1 MPDSPRL
8 PLVLR
13 LGPRS
18 RAVLDLAAAT
28 VYAVLACAVLADQVS
43 GPPPLLGAVLVAGPL
58 AAHRRAPLPAYAV
71 LLLAMALAPTSAAL
85 AFVALPPL
93 ALVLGQLAA
102 QRSTRVAVP
111 LLLLGLAA
119 TSLPDLRHNGAAVP
133 FGLVLVATWAVGM
146 AAGQQQRYAG
156 ALVAHREALA
166 VQQAREASA
175 AERLRLARDLHD
187 VVAHSMSAVTV
198 QAAYGNLV
206 FTERPDEARAALGA
220 VETTGRQ
227 ALAEMRDLLGV
238 LREPGRELSPL
249 GPAATV
255 RDLDRLV
262 AETARAGVRV
272 DVATTGEVLPLPPGL
287 DGTAF
292 RIVQEALTNVV
303 RHARTGAARVA
314 LGYGQ
319 RELSVVVTDD
329 GCGPRAGTV
338 PGHGLVGI
346 RERVALHG
354 GNLAAGP
361 GPDGGFQVDARLPLP
376 DPGA

>member
-1 MPDSPRL
+1 MPDSPRR

-13 LGPRS
+13 LGPRGL
-18 RAVLDLAAAT
+18 AVLDLTAAT
-28 VYAVLACAVLADQVS
+28 VYGVLACAVLADQGS
-43 GPPPLLGAVLVAGPL
+43 GPPALLGAALVAEPL
-58 AAHRRAPLPAYAV
+58 ATHRRAPLPAYVV

-85 AFVALPPL
+85 GFVALPPL
-93 ALVLGQLAA
+93 ALVLGRLAA
-102 QRSTRVAVP
+102 RRPTRVAVP

-133 FGLVLVATWAVGM
+133 FGLVLVAAWAVGI
-146 AAGQQQRYAG
+146 AVGQQQRYAR
-156 ALVAHREALA
+156 ALTAHREALA
-166 VQQAREASA
+166 MERAREASA
-175 AERLRLARDLHD
+175 DERLRLARELHD

-206 FTERPDEARAALGA
+206 FAERPDEARAALGA

-238 LREPGRELSPL
+238 LREPGGEPAALA
-249 GPAATV
+249 PAATV
-255 RDLDRLV
+255 GDLDRLV
-262 AETARAGVRV
+262 TETARAGVRV
-272 DVATTGEVLPLPPGL
+272 DVATTGEVRPLPPGL
-287 DGTAF
+287 DGSAF

-303 RHARTGAARVA
+303 RHARTDAARVA
-314 LGYGQ
+314 LRYGP

-329 GCGPRAGTV
+329 GCGPAASMV
-338 PGHGLVGI
+338 SGHGLVGI

-354 GNLAAGP
+354 GTLAAGP
-361 GPDGGFQVDARLPLP
+361 GPDGGFQVDARLPLT